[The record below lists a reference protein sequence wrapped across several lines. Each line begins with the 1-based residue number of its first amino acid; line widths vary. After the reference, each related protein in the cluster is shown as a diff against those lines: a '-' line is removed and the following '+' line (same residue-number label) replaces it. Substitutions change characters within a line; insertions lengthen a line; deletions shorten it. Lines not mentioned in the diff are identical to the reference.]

1 MQVARIMFSP
11 FKTECLQRAAFFKGS
26 GVETRLRRKLIARFA
41 LVPNMGK
48 SVALLKNPAPKMSAL

>member
-1 MQVARIMFSP
+1 MIRQVSRIMFSP

-41 LVPNMGK
+41 LVPNMG
-48 SVALLKNPAPKMSAL
+48 